1 MWPNPQFPAD
11 IWSHSLKKSLMEN
24 FFFCA
29 VSVHAM
35 TTLHCNFV
43 FTLYWHR
50 SIFSLQ
56 RWTSD
61 SKKWSDIFFYS
72 SAKEIEWKLSKYRV
86 FSGSYFHVFS
96 VVRIRW
102 NTDQEKLLFGQFSC
116 SERLNYHHWKFCTS
130 FEQT

>member
-1 MWPNPQFPAD
+1 MKFGDGPLASSPPHITHNSTQPFIFPFTVMVNNIGENIGITLHKKWSFPLRISTVNVTNPQFPAD
-11 IWSHSLKKSLMEN
+11 IWSHLLKKSLKEN
-24 FFFCA
+24 FIFCA

-56 RWTSD
+56 RWTND

-72 SAKEIEWKLSKYRV
+72 SA
-86 FSGSYFHVFS
+86 
-96 VVRIRW
+96 
-102 NTDQEKLLFGQFSC
+102 
-116 SERLNYHHWKFCTS
+116 
-130 FEQT
+130 

>member
-1 MWPNPQFPAD
+1 MKFGDGPLASSSPHITHNSTQPCIFPFTVMVNNIGENIGITLHKKWSFPLRISTVNVTNPQFPAD
-11 IWSHSLKKSLMEN
+11 IWSHLLKKFLKEN
-24 FFFCA
+24 LIFCA

-56 RWTSD
+56 RWTND

-72 SAKEIEWKLSKYRV
+72 SA
-86 FSGSYFHVFS
+86 
-96 VVRIRW
+96 
-102 NTDQEKLLFGQFSC
+102 
-116 SERLNYHHWKFCTS
+116 
-130 FEQT
+130 